1 MSMQAT
7 LSAEQSLSE
16 LAERLDQWRQTKTK
30 RSDPIPDTLWRQAIR
45 LTETLPL
52 HRISK
57 TLRLSSYDLKKR
69 IGRLD
74 PPIQPSAAPP
84 I

>member
-30 RSDPIPDTLWRQAIR
+30 RSDPIPDTLWSQGNRSMIGVEILHTILLKRKA
-45 LTETLPL
+45 LETSEQKP
-52 HRISK
+52 
-57 TLRLSSYDLKKR
+57 
-69 IGRLD
+69 
-74 PPIQPSAAPP
+74 
-84 I
+84 